1 MPADAAGRAWTR
13 RRFLASGVA
22 LGGAAA
28 LVGCGL
34 SRGSTPDNSAEPD
47 PEGNW
52 AGTLLDPPFEKPD
65 LTFTDFDGEPFPFLE
80 STEGQLTML
89 FFGYTNCPDICPVTL
104 NTMARARE
112 GIGTGPGSRPQVL
125 FVGVDVARDTPEVL
139 KAYLGNIDETFVGL
153 TASEQ
158 VIAEAVR
165 AVKGAPILI
174 EEADENGAYAVGHPA
189 QVTVYSPDNLGHR
202 IYPSGVRQADWAR
215 DLPRLAKGEY
225 R

>member
-1 MPADAAGRAWTR
+1 MRVDPSGRPLSR
-13 RRFLASGVA
+13 RRFLASGLA

-28 LVGCGL
+28 LAGCGL
-34 SRGSTPDNSAEPD
+34 GRASTPDNSAEP
-47 PEGNW
+47 EEQGNW
-52 AGTLLDPPFEKPD
+52 GGTLLEPPFEKPD
-65 LTFTDFDGEPFPFLE
+65 LTFTDFDGKPFPFLE
-80 STEGQLTML
+80 ATAGQLTLL

-104 NTMARARE
+104 NTLARARE

-139 KAYLGNIDETFVGL
+139 KEYLGNIDETFTGL
-153 TASEQ
+153 TATEK
-158 VIAEAVR
+158 VIGEAVR
-165 AVKGAPILI
+165 AVKGAPVLI

-189 QVTVYSPDNLGHR
+189 QVTVYSPDDLGHR